1 MWHTIKDEF
10 VSSTERVGDLDKAR
24 ASLRW
29 EGLSGSPAATRKEQE
44 ISSASLTNGVH
55 GLLDGVDP
63 GRDRWD
69 VMRLVH
75 DTEDDAFLVAV
86 LLS

>member
-10 VSSTERVGDLDKAR
+10 VSSTERVGDLDKTR
-24 ASLRW
+24 ASLCW
-29 EGLSGSPAATRKEQE
+29 EGLSRSPAATRKEQE

-69 VMRLVH
+69 IMRLVH
-75 DTEDDAFLVAV
+75 DTEDDAFLAAV